1 MTYTG
6 LLLLTKLKGHKSN
19 VRYSGFPNYLQ
30 TKSRL
35 HISICQSKL
44 KDECLPLDTLYMSME
59 NLHMNIINILLQTT
73 KGRNWTVDE
82 KEKAMKFKKMCSHR
96 CYNFVRK
103 NLVPLPC
110 TWELNSSDNAKKNR
124 QGKAEISTAVTEGEA
139 KKIVIWQEDLKSAE
153 MIEVQNIDEENQVII
168 VPPDLWT
175 SNQKIEF
182 IVNEIT
188 EVNEIS
194 QVSGAE
200 CQEDMNS
207 QRT

>member
-1 MTYTG
+1 M
-6 LLLLTKLKGHKSN
+6 
-19 VRYSGFPNYLQ
+19 
-30 TKSRL
+30 
-35 HISICQSKL
+35 
-44 KDECLPLDTLYMSME
+44 
-59 NLHMNIINILLQTT
+59 LQTT

-124 QGKAEISTAVTEGEA
+124 QGKEEISTAVTEEGEA
-139 KKIVIWQEDLKSAE
+139 KKIVIWQEDLKSD

-188 EVNEIS
+188 EVNEIP
-194 QVSGAE
+194 QVSEAE
-200 CQEDMNS
+200 CQEDINS

>member
-1 MTYTG
+1 M
-6 LLLLTKLKGHKSN
+6 
-19 VRYSGFPNYLQ
+19 
-30 TKSRL
+30 
-35 HISICQSKL
+35 
-44 KDECLPLDTLYMSME
+44 
-59 NLHMNIINILLQTT
+59 LQTT

-124 QGKAEISTAVTEGEA
+124 QGKAEIITAVTEVAEA
-139 KKIVIWQEDLKSAE
+139 KKIVIWQEDLKSE
-153 MIEVQNIDEENQVII
+153 MIEVQNIDDENQVII

-194 QVSGAE
+194 QVSEAE
-200 CQEDMNS
+200 CQENLNS
-207 QRT
+207 QGT